1 MIVDFFES
9 NIFFDEDKEEDLATI
24 EIIDQAIVIAV
35 DNSNKLVLVRK
46 IIVIGQDSLD
56 HLPDKD
62 ERKNKILFAILEAAN
77 KNYYDID
84 IPIKSDIK
92 FKINLQTKKIER
104 LKKVEE
110 LKIKGIVIAVIS
122 EKLLYDKEN
131 FRYF

>member
-35 DNSNKLVLVRK
+35 DNSNKLVLLRK